1 MARQRMELFR
11 QKKPYRETR
20 PAPESAPSSTRLAA
34 KLTGFAVVPI
44 LRKCIRAGGAIGP
57 QAPVAQLDRATA
69 YGAVGWGFESL
80 QAYWNLSHLI
90 ASVDISSQGDW
101 YSGSSCSWLLM
112 DVNGCRAAFCAFCA
126 PDFAPVFVGAIPASV
141 PVIESFYSMRSSK
154 LRGVPVGRRAASS
167 GG

>member
-1 MARQRMELFR
+1 QTVRA
-11 QKKPYRETR
+11 
-20 PAPESAPSSTRLAA
+20 RLAA
-34 KLTGFAVVPI
+34 KLTGFAAVPI
-44 LRKCIRAGGAIGP
+44 LRKCIRP
-57 QAPVAQLDRATA
+57 PHPEDQAPVAQLDRATA

-101 YSGSSCSWLLM
+101 YSGSFCSWLLM
-112 DVNGCRAAFCAFCA
+112 DVEGCCAAFA
-126 PDFAPVFVGAIPASV
+126 PSARRILRRFRRGHSSSCSSYRNPL
-141 PVIESFYSMRSSK
+141 SMGSSK